1 MKVLW
6 APWRMEYILSDRKDC
21 CFICDA
27 AQDGPCEENLLLYR
41 GDKVLVLMN
50 RYPYNN
56 GHLLVAP
63 VAHTPDLSEL
73 TMAEYGETM
82 DLFRFTF
89 KALTDLMAPEGFN
102 AGINIGRTGGAG
114 LEEHLHFHVVPRW
127 NGDTNY
133 MPVVSDTRVI
143 PEALLETYRALRPRF
158 EEYRRDEQGKGNREG
173 RKNLQ
178 TGDVARKRKTSGNEE
193 G

>member
-6 APWRMEYILSDRKDC
+6 APWRMEYILSDREDR

-41 GDKVLVLMN
+41 GDKALVLMN

-63 VAHTPDLSEL
+63 VAHTADLSEL
-73 TMAEYGETM
+73 TVAEYGETM

-89 KALTDLMAPEGFN
+89 KVLTDLMAPEGFN

-114 LEEHLHFHVVPRW
+114 LEEHIHFHVVPRW

-143 PEALLETYRALRPRF
+143 PEALMETYRALRPRF
-158 EEYRRDEQGKGNREG
+158 EKYGRDEQERIGKRE
-173 RKNLQ
+173 
-178 TGDVARKRKTSGNEE
+178 
-193 G
+193 

>member
-6 APWRMEYILSDRKDC
+6 APWRMEYILSEKDDC

-27 AQDGPCEENLLLYR
+27 AQDGPSEGNLLLFR
-41 GDKVLVLMN
+41 GDKALVLMN
-50 RYPYNN
+50 RFPYNN

-63 VAHTPDLSEL
+63 VAHTSDLSDL
-73 TMAEYGETM
+73 TGEEYGETM
-82 DLFRFTF
+82 ELFRVSFEI
-89 KALTDLMAPEGFN
+89 LGEHLSPEGFN
-102 AGINIGRTGGAG
+102 AGINLGKTGGAG

-143 PEALLETYRALRPRF
+143 PEALIETYRALRPLF
-158 EEYRRDEQGKGNREG
+158 EKYGQKE
-173 RKNLQ
+173 
-178 TGDVARKRKTSGNEE
+178 
-193 G
+193 